1 MLTGNFKP
9 HLKPLFI
16 TNAELLRNKLRHHR
30 RKRPQLL
37 GVLELTRDEQTAKKI
52 FEATGDKTFK
62 GFLPL
67 TWNTAQI
74 VKMRDAKQRI
84 QASGKPLTAFNMAMM
99 LPSISQAAHLYF
111 ITNEEKIK
119 GIVPEN
125 IDEVKKAANPLLI
138 VAGLAAAAFIIAQ
151 LAPYIPKPK
160 GTK

>member
-1 MLTGNFKP
+1 MLTGNFQTR
-9 HLKPLFI
+9 LKPLYI
-16 TNAELLRNKLRHHR
+16 KHAELFN
-30 RKRPQLL
+30 RKPAQL
-37 GVLELTRDEQTAKKI
+37 GFIELTRDEQTAKKI

-74 VKMRDAKQRI
+74 VKMRDAKQKI

-99 LPSISQAAHLYF
+99 LPAISQAAHQYF
-111 ITNEEKIK
+111 ITNEKNIK
-119 GIVPEN
+119 GIIPEN
-125 IDEVKKAANPLLI
+125 VSELSKTMNPLVL

-160 GTK
+160 AKK